1 MNGLLPG
8 LVKSWLIFGVLLA
21 ATFAATGYFRSAAPG
36 RRVNL
41 YIWSSYLGPDTLRN
55 FTDRTGIQV
64 DYDLYDSNE
73 TLHAKL
79 ASGNVEYDVIV
90 PSDYMVEILVK
101 ENLLAPI
108 DRGRLA
114 NFAQVDPQ
122 YFGLAHDRETKW
134 SIPFISGTTGIGY
147 RKDRVAAPMDSW
159 KALWD
164 PRYKDH
170 ILMLDDMRECFG
182 AALKSL
188 GHSINTTDVAHLRA
202 ARELLMQQKPLVK
215 EYNSSNFQD
224 LLISGEAWVVQGFNG
239 QIAKAAREYPFIGY
253 AIPKEGC
260 TRSLDNLCIPAGAPH
275 KAEAHKLID
284 YLLDPKVAAELCMY
298 TSYTTTND
306 GARAFMLPEVLNNTS
321 IFPPQGLLDRCEYM
335 RDAGPAQTH
344 FDRFWT
350 EIKAR

>member
-1 MNGLLPG
+1 VNGLVPG
-8 LVKSWLIFGVLLA
+8 LVKSWAIFAALLFV
-21 ATFAATGYFRSAAPG
+21 TFAITGYFKSAAPG

-73 TLHAKL
+73 TLHTKL

-101 ENLLAPI
+101 EKLLAPI
-108 DRGRLA
+108 DR
-114 NFAQVDPQ
+114 AQLPNLKDVDPQ
-122 YFGLAHDRETKW
+122 YFKLAHDPEGQW

-147 RKDRVAAPMDSW
+147 RKDRMVGPVDSW
-159 KALWD
+159 KALWE
-164 PRYKDH
+164 PRYKDR
-170 ILMLDDMRECFG
+170 ILMLDDMRECFA
-182 AALKSL
+182 AALKTL
-188 GHSINTTDVAHLRA
+188 GHSLNTTDEAHLRA

-224 LLISGEAWVVQGFNG
+224 LLISGEAWIVQGYNG

-260 TRSLDNLCIPAGAPH
+260 TRSLDNLCIPAAAPH

-284 YLLDPKVAAELCMY
+284 YLLDAKVAAELCMY
-298 TSYTTTND
+298 TSYTTTNR
-306 GARAFMLPEVLNNTS
+306 GARAHLLPEVLNNTS
-321 IFPPQGLLDRCEYM
+321 IFPQQELLDRCEYM